1 MPNKGICINY
11 TVRIYSCTCTG
22 KIYVQKCLRL
32 AYLCEGYC
40 HIISVDLSDLI
51 TEVHVGQLTLQ
62 ATEARVFIYTSAGYV
77 IHSSLQKRFLP
88 YFLSEERSSI
98 GKLLNCLVY
107 NRL

>member
-1 MPNKGICINY
+1 MPNKGICINH

-32 AYLCEGYC
+32 IFVKAIVTLFQFRRFVY
-40 HIISVDLSDLI
+40 LI

-77 IHSSLQKRFLP
+77 IHSLQRRFLP
-88 YFLSEERSSI
+88 YFLSEERGSTV
-98 GKLLNCLVY
+98 KLLNCLVY
-107 NRL
+107 DRL